1 MHVVGTVKDEDQIKP
16 HLTPLVFKG
25 PLPTFQAPSDH
36 FGESRDNDNSSRSTN
51 MGGGKGLRTLFP
63 WVKPKWSQSRGTGP
77 ARATPSPPG
86 PARGLAS
93 GTRLVPPRSTHLVP
107 RQPRW
112 RAAASD
118 SVRSGASR
126 IPSSWASPWWAL
138 TFTREPG
145 RMRGARCGMR
155 DAGHDGDNAHGPLSA
170 LPLPLGT
177 EHGGFAWRARLAPPA
192 SARCSD
198 PANQRDRGRSV
209 PAGWCAWGDQVPLG
223 SRWRLPTEGASDP
236 LRSTPVSLGAYSP
249 GPVRRDLIRA
259 SGFRATRR
267 DTL

>member
-36 FGESRDNDNSSRSTN
+36 FGESRDNSSRSTN

-145 RMRGARCGMR
+145 RMRGAGCGMQGTMETTRTGRCQRCHCRWGPSTVVLRGGRAWLLPPPLAAATRPTSETEGGASRR
-155 DAGHDGDNAHGPLSA
+155 DGARGAIKSPWAPG
-170 LPLPLGT
+170 
-177 EHGGFAWRARLAPPA
+177 GGFPRKELLTHCDPHPSPWGRTALAQ
-192 SARCSD
+192 C
-198 PANQRDRGRSV
+198 
-209 PAGWCAWGDQVPLG
+209 
-223 SRWRLPTEGASDP
+223 EG
-236 LRSTPVSLGAYSP
+236 
-249 GPVRRDLIRA
+249 I
-259 SGFRATRR
+259 
-267 DTL
+267 